1 MSPTLQALLF
11 ALLGAVLG
19 GGAVLAFRVSE
30 RQMRPAEIPEPA
42 LPPGVAAV
50 LSVLRSSALVVD
62 GSDAVLKASAPAIA
76 MGLVRD
82 HEITVRELAELVRQV
97 RRDGQIRE
105 TELLVQ
111 RQGLPPR
118 HVTARV
124 APLSSQL
131 VLALVE
137 DRTRE
142 RRVESIR
149 RDFVANVSHELKTP
163 VGAIKLL
170 SDAVIDASDD
180 PEAVQRFA
188 GRMHTESERLAR
200 LVQQIIE
207 LSRLQG
213 DDPLDEPVA
222 VEADKIVAR
231 AIDESLTD
239 AAARQIELVHNG
251 AEGLVLLGNR
261 EQVAVAVG
269 NLVANAVAYSPEGSS
284 VVVGATGH
292 DTTVDITVTDQGI
305 GIPAHELDRI
315 FERFYRVD
323 PARHRST
330 GGTGLG
336 LSIVKHVAA
345 SHGGEVRVWSVEGQ
359 GSTFTLTLPRKPGP
373 LPSSASADRARA
385 RIQKQQ
391 GDRVSRVLVV
401 EDEESY
407 SDALAYMLRKEGF
420 EVAIA
425 ADGHAALAEFDR
437 AGADIVLLDL
447 MLPGIP
453 GTEVCRQ
460 IRQTSNVPVIMVS
473 AKDDEVD
480 KVVGLELGADDYVTK
495 PYSPRE
501 LVARIRA
508 VLRRGAEP
516 DLAPMTLEVGNV
528 RMDVERHIVTVGG
541 GEVRLPLKEFE
552 LLEMF
557 LRNPGR
563 VLTRGQLID
572 RVWGSDYV
580 GDTKTLDV
588 HVKRLRAKLED
599 NPAEPKLLTT
609 VRGLGYKLDL

>member
-19 GGAVLAFRVSE
+19 GGVILAFRVSE
-30 RQMRPAEIPEPA
+30 GQLRPAETPEPT

-62 GSDAVLKASAPAIA
+62 ASDSVLKASAPAIA
-76 MGLVRD
+76 MGIVRG
-82 HEITVRELAELVRQV
+82 HEITERELADLVRQV

-105 TELLVQ
+105 TELLMQ
-111 RQGLPPR
+111 RAGMPPR

-170 SDAVIDASDD
+170 SDAVIEAADD

-188 GRMHTESERLAR
+188 GRMHMESERLAR

-222 VEADKIVAR
+222 VEVDKIVAR
-231 AIDESLTD
+231 AIDESATD
-239 AAARQIELVHNG
+239 AQARQIELVHDG
-251 AEGLVLLGNR
+251 TEGLALLGNR
-261 EQVAVAVG
+261 EQVAVAVS
-269 NLVANAVAYSPEGSS
+269 NLVANAVTYSPEGSS
-284 VVVGATGH
+284 VVVSATAH
-292 DTTVDITVTDQGI
+292 DTTVDITVTDRGI
-305 GIPAHELDRI
+305 GIPAHEIDRI

-373 LPSSASADRARA
+373 SSGFKDPGATAAPT
-385 RIQKQQ
+385 
-391 GDRVSRVLVV
+391 
-401 EDEESY
+401 
-407 SDALAYMLRKEGF
+407 KET
-420 EVAIA
+420 A
-425 ADGHAALAEFDR
+425 
-437 AGADIVLLDL
+437 
-447 MLPGIP
+447 
-453 GTEVCRQ
+453 
-460 IRQTSNVPVIMVS
+460 
-473 AKDDEVD
+473 
-480 KVVGLELGADDYVTK
+480 
-495 PYSPRE
+495 
-501 LVARIRA
+501 
-508 VLRRGAEP
+508 
-516 DLAPMTLEVGNV
+516 
-528 RMDVERHIVTVGG
+528 
-541 GEVRLPLKEFE
+541 
-552 LLEMF
+552 
-557 LRNPGR
+557 
-563 VLTRGQLID
+563 
-572 RVWGSDYV
+572 
-580 GDTKTLDV
+580 
-588 HVKRLRAKLED
+588 
-599 NPAEPKLLTT
+599 
-609 VRGLGYKLDL
+609 